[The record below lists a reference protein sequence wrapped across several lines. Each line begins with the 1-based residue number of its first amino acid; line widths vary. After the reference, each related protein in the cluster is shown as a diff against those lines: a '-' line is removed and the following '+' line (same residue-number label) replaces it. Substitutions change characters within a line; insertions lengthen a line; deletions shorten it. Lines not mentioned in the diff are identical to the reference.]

1 MIVQDHMTTKLI
13 TVKSNTSLW
22 KAWEMMQTHRIR
34 HLPVIEGKRLIGMIT
49 DRDLRQLMPS
59 SLSPPE
65 ELERFQAWGTQV
77 KIADV
82 MSRKLFLVTP
92 QTPTPEALRII
103 LERRVGCTPVI
114 RGSTLVGIL
123 TTRDLLWAMAGQ
135 LAPKA
140 ITPRKQ
146 QARRRAS
153 VRPVGHPQLRK
164 KVDAAEE
171 GATLESLDP
180 GRNT

>member
-34 HLPVIEGKRLIGMIT
+34 HLPVIEAKRLVGMIT

-77 KIADV
+77 KV
-82 MSRKLFLVTP
+82 
-92 QTPTPEALRII
+92 
-103 LERRVGCTPVI
+103 
-114 RGSTLVGIL
+114 RGATHHIG
-123 TTRDLLWAMAGQ
+123 
-135 LAPKA
+135 
-140 ITPRKQ
+140 TPRRLYPGDPRFNPGGDPDDPRSALGHGGSACAEGYHPEKTGD
-146 QARRRAS
+146 S
-153 VRPVGHPQLRK
+153 ETYVGAGPW
-164 KVDAAEE
+164 D
-171 GATLESLDP
+171 TPS
-180 GRNT
+180 

>member
-1 MIVQDHMTTKLI
+1 
-13 TVKSNTSLW
+13 
-22 KAWEMMQTHRIR
+22 
-34 HLPVIEGKRLIGMIT
+34 
-49 DRDLRQLMPS
+49 MPS

-77 KIADV
+77 KVADV
-82 MSRKLFLVTP
+82 MSRKLFFVTP
-92 QTPTPEALRII
+92 QTPTREALSII

-140 ITPRKQ
+140 IAPKKQ
-146 QARRRAS
+146 QAWRRPSVRAHGTPRAKAKSRRR
-153 VRPVGHPQLRK
+153 
-164 KVDAAEE
+164 
-171 GATLESLDP
+171 
-180 GRNT
+180 

>member
-1 MIVQDHMTTKLI
+1 MTTKLI

-34 HLPVIEGKRLIGMIT
+34 HLPVIEGKRLVGMIT

-77 KIADV
+77 KV
-82 MSRKLFLVTP
+82 
-92 QTPTPEALRII
+92 
-103 LERRVGCTPVI
+103 VI

-140 ITPRKQ
+140 IAPKKQ
-146 QARRRAS
+146 QAWRRPSVRAHGTPRAKAKSRRR
-153 VRPVGHPQLRK
+153 
-164 KVDAAEE
+164 
-171 GATLESLDP
+171 
-180 GRNT
+180 

>member
-1 MIVQDHMTTKLI
+1 MTTKLI

-34 HLPVIEGKRLIGMIT
+34 HLPVIEGKRLVGMIT

-77 KIADV
+77 KV
-82 MSRKLFLVTP
+82 P
-92 QTPTPEALRII
+92 QTPTREALSII

-140 ITPRKQ
+140 IAPKKQ
-146 QARRRAS
+146 QAWRRPSVRAHGTPRAKAKSRRR
-153 VRPVGHPQLRK
+153 
-164 KVDAAEE
+164 
-171 GATLESLDP
+171 
-180 GRNT
+180 

>member
-1 MIVQDHMTTKLI
+1 MEGTLKVQDHMTTKLI

-34 HLPVIEGKRLIGMIT
+34 HLPVIEGKRLVGMIT

-77 KIADV
+77 KVADV

-92 QTPTPEALRII
+92 QTPTREALRII

-140 ITPRKQ
+140 LAPKKQ
-146 QARRRAS
+146 QARRSPS
-153 VRPVGHPQLRK
+153 VRARGTPRAKAKSQR
-164 KVDAAEE
+164 
-171 GATLESLDP
+171 
-180 GRNT
+180 R

>member
-34 HLPVIEGKRLIGMIT
+34 HLPVIEGKRLVGMIT

>member
-34 HLPVIEGKRLIGMIT
+34 HLPVTEGKRLIGMIT

-77 KIADV
+77 KVADV
-82 MSRKLFLVTP
+82 MSRKLFFVTP
-92 QTPTPEALRII
+92 QTPTHEALHII

-140 ITPRKQ
+140 IAPRKQ
-146 QARRRAS
+146 QARRRTS
-153 VRPVGHPQLRK
+153 VRARGTPRAK
-164 KVDAAEE
+164 AK
-171 GATLESLDP
+171 T
-180 GRNT
+180 RRR